1 MAMLLAATGPR
12 NTRDGAGCGCGCGL
26 GVDTAAVDALVG
38 EWERLWGAAGHTQGQ
53 TEGQE
58 KQAERENE
66 AEMRRVRGPRAAAHL
81 RRLLG
86 HRPVGCGGGG
96 ARPPT
101 Q

>member
-1 MAMLLAATGPR
+1 MLLAAAGPR
-12 NTRDGAGCGCGCGL
+12 NTRDGAGYGCGCGL
-26 GVDTAAVDALVG
+26 GVDT
-38 EWERLWGAAGHTQGQ
+38 RPLWMSLSASGCDYEVLQG
-53 TEGQE
+53 THRARQE

-101 Q
+101 H